1 MGRGTIL
8 TRKDRRGRCARQG
21 GYTLIELTITL
32 CLLMAIA
39 LFGLKTMIAGSIMQN
54 WAIAQSMTDAY
65 AGIETSIA
73 QREVFA
79 NIPTDATR
87 AVYPNSISTT
97 VTIGQTP
104 FKTVTATLVRTY
116 RLYNPLTN
124 NIDPDTGALSYLLE
138 SYVVYTDGKRTYC
151 KLSKV
156 YRTQ

>member
-1 MGRGTIL
+1 MGRWTIL
-8 TRKDRRGRCARQG
+8 TRADSRGHSAREG
-21 GYTLIELTITL
+21 GYSLIELTVTL

-39 LFGLKTMIAGSIMQN
+39 LFGLKTMISGSIMQN

-79 NIPTDATR
+79 NILTDATR
-87 AVYPNSISTT
+87 AVYPNTISTT

-116 RLYNPLTN
+116 HSYTL
-124 NIDPDTGALSYLLE
+124 DADTGALSYLLE
-138 SYVVYTDGKRTYC
+138 SYVVYTDGRRTYC

>member
-1 MGRGTIL
+1 MGRWTIL
-8 TRKDRRGRCARQG
+8 TRKDTRGRSARQG
-21 GYTLIELTITL
+21 GYSLVELTITL

-79 NIPTDATR
+79 NILTDATR
-87 AVYPNSISTT
+87 AVYPSTISTT
-97 VTIGQTP
+97 VTIGKTP

-116 RLYNPLTN
+116 HTYTL
-124 NIDPDTGALSYLLE
+124 DADTGALSYLLE
-138 SYVVYTDGKRTYC
+138 SYVVFTDGRRTYC

>member
-1 MGRGTIL
+1 MGRWTIL
-8 TRKDRRGRCARQG
+8 TRADSRGRSAREG
-21 GYTLIELTITL
+21 GYSLIELTVTL

-39 LFGLKTMIAGSIMQN
+39 LFGLKTMISGSIMQN

-87 AVYPNSISTT
+87 AVYPNTISTT

-116 RLYNPLTN
+116 HSYTL
-124 NIDPDTGALSYLLE
+124 DADTGALSYLLE
-138 SYVVYTDGKRTYC
+138 SYVVYTDGRRTYC
-151 KLSKV
+151 KVSKV